1 MKCKDC
7 PDYQECIRQHDL
19 RAYRRRCIKAKKG
32 AKLAGTASGDLSL
45 PELLQAIRRL
55 KVETGSFACL
65 GCGYEHDCGIHGCA
79 ILRAVEWRL
88 DSADVAPVVR
98 CRKCMHHVDSCGY
111 LICGRATAPNEGVI
125 VKPDFFCAYGRRIGG
140 GDGDAAD

>member
-65 GCGYEHDCGIHGCA
+65 GCGYAHGQGTDGFA
-79 ILRAVEWRL
+79 PLVGYHGSVEALR
-88 DSADVAPVVR
+88 
-98 CRKCMHHVDSCGY
+98 
-111 LICGRATAPNEGVI
+111 
-125 VKPDFFCAYGRRIGG
+125 GG
-140 GDGDAAD
+140 CFEIRGA

>member
-55 KVETGSFACL
+55 KVETGMRRRYWAHL
-65 GCGYEHDCGIHGCA
+65 
-79 ILRAVEWRL
+79 L
-88 DSADVAPVVR
+88 AP
-98 CRKCMHHVDSCGY
+98 KGHTGTNS
-111 LICGRATAPNEGVI
+111 L
-125 VKPDFFCAYGRRIGG
+125 
-140 GDGDAAD
+140 